1 VLARAPDYQFGQAHE
16 TNRLPPQEL
25 ACPQAGLP
33 AYGGPRRSVA
43 TLSPR

>member
-16 TNRLPPQEL
+16 TNSLPPQE
-25 ACPQAGLP
+25 
-33 AYGGPRRSVA
+33 PRRSVG